1 MKFMTQR
8 LLPMAFPLTVLLCFA
23 ALHQVFVWRSHP
35 DAVYMDTLRLVAQLK
50 DWHEGTMS
58 LFDFWSQGS
67 SHRGL
72 INQTFLFLN
81 VELFSL
87 DVMLANRLTGVA
99 LFAVAS
105 IIVFAFWSA
114 TSKPATTPLRFAVRC
129 LVSVLVA
136 ALCFSWAGVELLTLD
151 LGLPLWV
158 KNLFFV
164 AYFLWHATFLAEQGK
179 DGWNAATGLSL
190 LGMFIILLV
199 GMGWSYAFVGAV
211 LGVHALLFVSS
222 TVRRGGKLPGG
233 KLIPAT
239 ALLVALA
246 IYVAAGRT
254 ADDGAASNLLG
265 SLPRTLDLSVYAL
278 GSPWIGVE
286 ATNARQLPLST
297 AYVAGL
303 LGLLAAAWV
312 VWRKFRR
319 GLLTGSLFPL
329 YLIGYGLLT
338 ALSVAAARGSDG
350 PAGVIASRYYMDIV
364 LFSVGTLWAWGEEI
378 VNADTPPKINL
389 TAFAC
394 FVGALGLGQAVA
406 YRTEWNITPYRAAIF
421 PMMNEAIAK
430 GVPDEE
436 AADLLQ
442 APLAHARAGAQVLRE
457 QHLANFV
464 GVADEA
470 CSSKAIGYDKGWY
483 EKEPGGVWMTGEA
496 RISVPA
502 CSCSLTSQVYLPP
515 DFKPRVI
522 SVQDATSNARIKDVT
537 LTPGAMTE
545 IQLPSGD
552 TRRSFIVRSSFVTI
566 PGENGSG
573 DMRQLAA
580 FWGGAA
586 YVCH

>member
-1 MKFMTQR
+1 MFQR
-8 LLPMAFPLTVLLCFA
+8 LRPMAFPLAVLLCFA
-23 ALHQVFVWRSHP
+23 ALHQVFVWRAQP

-58 LFDFWSQGS
+58 LYDFWSQGS

-87 DVMLANRLTGVA
+87 DVLLANRLTGIA
-99 LFAVAS
+99 ILAVAS
-105 IIVFAFWSA
+105 IIVLAFWRA
-114 TSKPATTPLRFAVRC
+114 TSSAASTPARLAVRC
-129 LVSVLVA
+129 VVSVLVA

-158 KNLFFV
+158 KNLSFV
-164 AYFLWHATFLAEQGK
+164 AYFFWHARFLALQGES
-179 DGWNAATGLSL
+179 DWRATAGLSFLGAFIVL
-190 LGMFIILLV
+190 LI

-222 TVRRGGKLPGG
+222 AARRGGKLQGI
-233 KLIPAT
+233 KYVPAVV
-239 ALLVALA
+239 LVVALA
-246 IYVAAGRT
+246 VYMSAGVSG
-254 ADDGAASNLLG
+254 DDGAASNLLG

-278 GSPWIGVE
+278 GSPWAGVE
-286 ATNARQLPLST
+286 ATNARQWPLST

-303 LGLLAAAWV
+303 VGLLAAAWV
-312 VWRKFRR
+312 IWRKFRR
-319 GLLTGSLFPL
+319 GLSNGSLFPL

-338 ALSVAAARGSDG
+338 ALSVAAARGGDG
-350 PAGVIASRYYMDIV
+350 PAGVIASRYYMDLT
-364 LFSVGTLWAWGEEI
+364 LFGIGTLWAWGEEI
-378 VNADTPPKINL
+378 VNTENPPKADL
-389 TAFAC
+389 AAFAC
-394 FVGALGLGQAVA
+394 FFMAIGLGQLVA

-457 QHLANFV
+457 EHLANLA
-464 GVADEA
+464 GLPDET
-470 CSSKAIGYDKGWY
+470 CSSKAIGYDKGWHA
-483 EKEPGGVWMTGEA
+483 KEPGGTWMTGEA
-496 RISVPA
+496 QISVPA
-502 CSCSLTSQVYLPP
+502 CSCSLISQVFLPS

-522 SVQDATSNARIKDVT
+522 TVEDAATHAAIKEVT
-537 LTPGAMTE
+537 LTPGAVTE
-545 IQLPSGD
+545 IELPSGAK
-552 TRRSFIVRSSFVTI
+552 RRAFVVRSSSVTV
-566 PGENGSG
+566 PGENGGG
-573 DMRQLAA
+573 DTRKLGA